1 MAVSWLTVEEARLSD
16 ATSPRAAAVATT
28 LKLVSCSGIRHIC
41 HGDRET
47 DGENTGEG
55 EMDGL
60 RWWSHDCGIELFGVL
75 RRGIW
80 GSPLLQICG
89 FDHLSRLILFYFIY
103 FSNVHTAILLLHK
116 NLHPFLSTVQ
126 SIRSRY
132 KWKAPHAAELSR
144 SSQTAQKF
152 V

>member
-16 ATSPRAAAVATT
+16 ATSPRAAAVATA

-47 DGENTGEG
+47 DGGKHRRGRDEWTEV
-55 EMDGL
+55 MKSWLWD
-60 RWWSHDCGIELFGVL
+60 RELFGSFEKRYL
-75 RRGIW
+75 RLAFTSNLWFWPSLVI
-80 GSPLLQICG
+80 
-89 FDHLSRLILFYFIY
+89 FYFFI
-103 FSNVHTAILLLHK
+103 FLNVHTAILLLHK

-144 SSQTAQKF
+144 SSQTAQKL

>member
-16 ATSPRAAAVATT
+16 ATSPRAAAVATA

-47 DGENTGEG
+47 DGGK
-55 EMDGL
+55 
-60 RWWSHDCGIELFGVL
+60 H
-75 RRGIW
+75 RRGRDEW
-80 GSPLLQICG
+80 TEVMKSWLWDRALWE
-89 FDHLSRLILFYFIY
+89 FWEEVFEARLYFKSVVLTIFGDFYFFIY
-103 FSNVHTAILLLHK
+103 LNVHTAILLLHK

-144 SSQTAQKF
+144 SSQTAQKL